1 MASYVNDKALK
12 EYAYK
17 CFNNEPGYS
26 LEKARLLAPDYYKK
40 IAAYY
45 TAYNIE
51 FKTRQAADLA
61 RKAKVNMTIIR
72 NFTLINSFYTK
83 LLSSKVD
90 EVVVESFVKSS
101 AFTRAAINAYENKRT
116 AVENKKAVDNI
127 VLETNKELEKI
138 MQETNLKLLK
148 LARKQA
154 IRKEVFQELSKNLN
168 EIKELQNNNISFMES
183 KLDGKQ

>member
-1 MASYVNDKALK
+1 MASYVNDKVLK

-17 CFNNEPGYS
+17 CFNNEVGYS
-26 LEKARLLAPDYYKK
+26 LEKARSLAPDYYLK
-40 IAAYY
+40 ISAYY
-45 TAYNIE
+45 TVYNLE
-51 FKTRQAADLA
+51 FKTRQSADLA
-61 RKAKVNMTIIR
+61 RKAKVNMTIVR

-83 LLSSKVD
+83 LLNTKVD
-90 EVVVESFVKSS
+90 SVVAESFIKSS

-127 VLETNKELEKI
+127 VLGTKTELEKI
-138 MQETNLKLLK
+138 MQETNLELLK
-148 LARKQA
+148 LANKQA
-154 IRKEVFQELSKNLN
+154 IRKEVYKELSKNLN